1 MNDILN
7 KLHEA
12 AASPRAQMDGYLA
25 QGKKIVLCAP
35 VYTPEEI
42 IHAMGFVPMGAWGG
56 DVALN
61 RAKEYC
67 PAFLCAIVQS
77 LLELG
82 INGAYEGASAIVIP
96 SLCDTLKT
104 VGENWKYAVPSIPF
118 IPMTYPQNRKPAY
131 GVAYTKAG
139 YERVIRDLEKLGGTF
154 SEEKLL
160 ASIKVYNRHNAAMRK
175 IDELL
180 AVHPEITAAQRSDIF
195 KSAFFMT
202 KEEHTELVEALIE
215 KLEAQTPAA
224 EKLPIVISGI
234 LTDAPAL
241 NAILDEMGLHI
252 VADDVAAQS
261 RQYRTDAPERADAL
275 NALAEKFANMD
286 NCSVLYNQDKPRVKW
301 IVDTAR
307 ARNAKGVLVVLTKFC
322 DPEEFDYVMIK
333 TACESADLPLTLV
346 EVDSQMVR
354 FEQVRTN
361 LETFRDL
368 EKLGGIFSEE
378 KLLSSIKVYNRH
390 NDAMRKVDE
399 VLAKHPEITAA
410 QRSDIFKSAF
420 FMTKEEHTELVEA
433 LVEKLEAQT
442 PAAEKLPIVI
452 SGILTDA
459 PALNAIL
466 DEMSLHIVAD
476 DVAAQSRQYRTDAPE
491 RDDALNALAEKFA
504 NMDNCSVLYN
514 QDKPRVKWIVDTAR
528 ARNAKGVLVV
538 LTKFCD
544 PEEFDYVMI
553 KKACEA
559 ADLPLTLV
567 EVDRQMVR
575 FEQVRTNLETFRDLL
590 KM

>member
-1 MNDILN
+1 MNDILM

-12 AASPRAQMDGYLA
+12 AVSPDAQMKRYLA
-25 QGKKIVLCAP
+25 EGKKVVLCGP

-42 IHAMGFVPMGAWGG
+42 IHSMGFVPMGAWGG

-67 PAFLCAIVQS
+67 PAFLCSIVQS
-77 LLELG
+77 MLELG
-82 INGAYEGASAIVIP
+82 IAGTYEGASAIVIP

-139 YERVIRDLEKLGGTF
+139 YERVIRDLEKLGASF
-154 SEEKLL
+154 SEEKLA
-160 ASIKVYNRHNAAMRK
+160 ASIKVYNAHNAAMRRV
-175 IDELL
+175 DALL
-180 AVHPEITAAQRSDIF
+180 AKHPEITAAQRSDIF
-195 KSAFFMT
+195 KSAFFMM
-202 KEEHTELVEALIE
+202 KEEHTALVNELCD
-215 KLEAQTPAA
+215 KLEAAAPAA
-224 EKLPIVISGI
+224 ETLPIVVSGI

-241 NAILDEMGLHI
+241 NEILNEMGMHI

-275 NALAEKFANMD
+275 NALAEKFAAMD

-301 IVDTAR
+301 IVDTA
-307 ARNAKGVLVVLTKFC
+307 
-322 DPEEFDYVMIK
+322 
-333 TACESADLPLTLV
+333 
-346 EVDSQMVR
+346 
-354 FEQVRTN
+354 
-361 LETFRDL
+361 
-368 EKLGGIFSEE
+368 
-378 KLLSSIKVYNRH
+378 
-390 NDAMRKVDE
+390 
-399 VLAKHPEITAA
+399 
-410 QRSDIFKSAF
+410 
-420 FMTKEEHTELVEA
+420 KER
-433 LVEKLEAQT
+433 
-442 PAAEKLPIVI
+442 
-452 SGILTDA
+452 G
-459 PALNAIL
+459 
-466 DEMSLHIVAD
+466 
-476 DVAAQSRQYRTDAPE
+476 
-491 RDDALNALAEKFA
+491 
-504 NMDNCSVLYN
+504 
-514 QDKPRVKWIVDTAR
+514 
-528 ARNAKGVLVV
+528 AKGVLVV

-559 ADLPLTLV
+559 ADIPMTLV

>member
-7 KLHEA
+7 KLHEV

-35 VYTPEEI
+35 VYTPEEL

-131 GVAYTKAG
+131 GVAYTK
-139 YERVIRDLEKLGGTF
+139 
-154 SEEKLL
+154 
-160 ASIKVYNRHNAAMRK
+160 VYNRHNAAMRK

-180 AVHPEITAAQRSDIF
+180 AGHPEITAAQRSDIF

-202 KEEHTELVEALIE
+202 KEEHTDLVEALIE

-224 EKLPIVISGI
+224 EKLPVLISGI

-261 RQYRTDAPERADAL
+261 RQYRTDAPER
-275 NALAEKFANMD
+275 
-286 NCSVLYNQDKPRVKW
+286 
-301 IVDTAR
+301 
-307 ARNAKGVLVVLTKFC
+307 
-322 DPEEFDYVMIK
+322 
-333 TACESADLPLTLV
+333 
-346 EVDSQMVR
+346 
-354 FEQVRTN
+354 
-361 LETFRDL
+361 
-368 EKLGGIFSEE
+368 
-378 KLLSSIKVYNRH
+378 
-390 NDAMRKVDE
+390 
-399 VLAKHPEITAA
+399 
-410 QRSDIFKSAF
+410 
-420 FMTKEEHTELVEA
+420 
-433 LVEKLEAQT
+433 
-442 PAAEKLPIVI
+442 
-452 SGILTDA
+452 
-459 PALNAIL
+459 
-466 DEMSLHIVAD
+466 
-476 DVAAQSRQYRTDAPE
+476 
-491 RDDALNALAEKFA
+491 DDALNALAEKFA
-504 NMDNCSVLYN
+504 AMGNCSVLYDQEKN
-514 QDKPRVKWIVDTAR
+514 RVKWIVDTAK
-528 ARNAKGVLVV
+528 ARSAKGVLVV

>member
-1 MNDILN
+1 MNDILM

-12 AASPRAQMDGYLA
+12 AVSPDAQMKRYLA
-25 QGKKIVLCAP
+25 EGKKVVLCGP

-42 IHAMGFVPMGAWGG
+42 IHSMGFVPMGAWGG

-67 PAFLCAIVQS
+67 PAFLCSIVQS
-77 LLELG
+77 MLELG
-82 INGAYEGASAIVIP
+82 IAGTYEGASAIVIP

-139 YERVIRDLEKLGGTF
+139 YERVIRDLEKLGATF
-154 SEEKLL
+154 SEEKLA
-160 ASIKVYNRHNAAMRK
+160 ASIKVYNAHNAAMRRV
-175 IDELL
+175 DALL
-180 AVHPEITAAQRSDIF
+180 AKHPEITAAQRSDIF
-195 KSAFFMT
+195 KSAFFMM
-202 KEEHTELVEALIE
+202 KEEHTALVNELCD
-215 KLEAQTPAA
+215 KLEAAAPAA
-224 EKLPIVISGI
+224 ETLPIVVSGI

-241 NAILDEMGLHI
+241 NDILNEMGMHI

-275 NALAEKFANMD
+275 NALAEKFAAMD

-301 IVDTAR
+301 IVDTA
-307 ARNAKGVLVVLTKFC
+307 
-322 DPEEFDYVMIK
+322 
-333 TACESADLPLTLV
+333 
-346 EVDSQMVR
+346 
-354 FEQVRTN
+354 
-361 LETFRDL
+361 
-368 EKLGGIFSEE
+368 
-378 KLLSSIKVYNRH
+378 
-390 NDAMRKVDE
+390 
-399 VLAKHPEITAA
+399 
-410 QRSDIFKSAF
+410 
-420 FMTKEEHTELVEA
+420 KER
-433 LVEKLEAQT
+433 
-442 PAAEKLPIVI
+442 
-452 SGILTDA
+452 G
-459 PALNAIL
+459 
-466 DEMSLHIVAD
+466 
-476 DVAAQSRQYRTDAPE
+476 
-491 RDDALNALAEKFA
+491 
-504 NMDNCSVLYN
+504 
-514 QDKPRVKWIVDTAR
+514 
-528 ARNAKGVLVV
+528 AKGVLVV

-559 ADLPLTLV
+559 ADIPMTLV

>member
-7 KLHEA
+7 KLHEV

-42 IHAMGFVPMGAWGG
+42 IHSMGFVPMGAWGG
-56 DVALN
+56 DVTLN

-82 INGAYEGASAIVIP
+82 INGAYDGASAIVIP

-160 ASIKVYNRHNAAMRK
+160 LSIKVYNRHNAAMRR
-175 IDELL
+175 I
-180 AVHPEITAAQRSDIF
+180 
-195 KSAFFMT
+195 
-202 KEEHTELVEALIE
+202 
-215 KLEAQTPAA
+215 
-224 EKLPIVISGI
+224 
-234 LTDAPAL
+234 
-241 NAILDEMGLHI
+241 
-252 VADDVAAQS
+252 
-261 RQYRTDAPERADAL
+261 
-275 NALAEKFANMD
+275 
-286 NCSVLYNQDKPRVKW
+286 
-301 IVDTAR
+301 
-307 ARNAKGVLVVLTKFC
+307 
-322 DPEEFDYVMIK
+322 
-333 TACESADLPLTLV
+333 
-346 EVDSQMVR
+346 
-354 FEQVRTN
+354 
-361 LETFRDL
+361 
-368 EKLGGIFSEE
+368 
-378 KLLSSIKVYNRH
+378 
-390 NDAMRKVDE
+390 DE

-420 FMTKEEHTELVEA
+420 FMTKEEHTELVEKLA
-433 LVEKLEAQT
+433 EKLENS
-442 PAAEKLPIVI
+442 PACGEKLPILV

-466 DEMSLHIVAD
+466 DEMDMHIVAD
-476 DVAAQSRQYRTDAPE
+476 DVAAQSRQYRVDAE
-491 RDDALNALAEKFA
+491 EKAESLDALAEKFA
-504 NMDNCSVLYN
+504 NMGNCSVLYD
-514 QDKPRVKWIVDTAR
+514 QEKSRVKWIVDTAR
-528 ARNAKGVLVV
+528 MRGAKGVLVV

-553 KKACEA
+553 KKACESA
-559 ADLPLTLV
+559 EIPLTLV
-567 EVDRQMVR
+567 EVDRQMVQ

>member
-7 KLHEA
+7 RFHEIA
-12 AASPRAQMDGYLA
+12 VSPKAQMERYLA
-25 QGKKIVLCAP
+25 DGKKVVLCGP

-77 LLELG
+77 MLELG
-82 INGAYEGASAIVIP
+82 INGAYDGASAIVIP

-131 GVAYTKAG
+131 GIAYTKAG

-175 IDELL
+175 LDEVL
-180 AVHPEITAAQRSDIF
+180 AQHPEITAAQRSDIF

-202 KEEHTELVEALIE
+202 KEEHTQLVEALI
-215 KLEAQTPAA
+215 AQLAAAPAA

-241 NAILDEMGLHI
+241 NAIIDEMGLHI

-275 NALAEKFANMD
+275 NALAEKFAAMG
-286 NCSVLYNQDKPRVKW
+286 NCSVLYDQDKNRVKW
-301 IVDTAR
+301 IVDTA
-307 ARNAKGVLVVLTKFC
+307 
-322 DPEEFDYVMIK
+322 K
-333 TACESADLPLTLV
+333 T
-346 EVDSQMVR
+346 
-354 FEQVRTN
+354 
-361 LETFRDL
+361 
-368 EKLGGIFSEE
+368 
-378 KLLSSIKVYNRH
+378 
-390 NDAMRKVDE
+390 
-399 VLAKHPEITAA
+399 
-410 QRSDIFKSAF
+410 
-420 FMTKEEHTELVEA
+420 
-433 LVEKLEAQT
+433 
-442 PAAEKLPIVI
+442 
-452 SGILTDA
+452 
-459 PALNAIL
+459 
-466 DEMSLHIVAD
+466 
-476 DVAAQSRQYRTDAPE
+476 
-491 RDDALNALAEKFA
+491 
-504 NMDNCSVLYN
+504 
-514 QDKPRVKWIVDTAR
+514 
-528 ARNAKGVLVV
+528 RNAKGVLVV